1 MPKWKSFGIR
11 KGFPTWSRSFLKKC
25 TVFTH
30 HYEEKQEMAFPPL
43 GYRSPLC
50 EESHSV
56 SDPLAFTLPIPS
68 SIAQETEIA
77 FIESRN
83 YLISLACLYEM
94 CLAHS
99 DCRGQKSSKQSHCLS
114 KKRPCKQ
121 EGTACSLSRL
131 GPLAV
136 LWVFLFFKPET
147 VSANSWGIPK
157 PYSSG
162 GQASS
167 DIISE

>member
-1 MPKWKSFGIR
+1 MR
-11 KGFPTWSRSFLKKC
+11 CALL
-25 TVFTH
+25 TVT
-30 HYEEKQEMAFPPL
+30 A
-43 GYRSPLC
+43 
-50 EESHSV
+50 
-56 SDPLAFTLPIPS
+56 
-68 SIAQETEIA
+68 
-77 FIESRN
+77 
-83 YLISLACLYEM
+83 
-94 CLAHS
+94 
-99 DCRGQKSSKQSHCLS
+99 RGQKSSKQSRCLS

-167 DIISE
+167 DIISEWCGAERGSHTRQSLGSTSTIAGSERAGASVARKTRRTFWNSAWYLVGIQAISLEQNWLPDCASSI